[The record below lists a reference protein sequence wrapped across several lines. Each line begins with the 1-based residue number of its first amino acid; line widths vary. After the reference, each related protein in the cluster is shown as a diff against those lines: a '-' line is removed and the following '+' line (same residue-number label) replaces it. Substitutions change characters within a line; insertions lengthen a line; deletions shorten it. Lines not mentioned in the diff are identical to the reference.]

1 MKIRKIKGLTEYE
14 GELIITDGC
23 FDIEGICVSLP
34 LLNNRTLNIGE
45 SVTMLYAF
53 FQKEDPIIIKLN
65 DIKQQ
70 KYKLKKNGIF
80 GMSYYVQGRVIDE
93 EKYLVKAFNFIIS
106 LEYLFGTEYE
116 NRTFVYKNGEWLSFL
131 VDRFDITIL

>member
-1 MKIRKIKGLTEYE
+1 MKIRKIKGLTEHE

-34 LLNNRTLNIGE
+34 LLNNRALNIGE
-45 SVTMLYAF
+45 SVTLLYAF
-53 FQKEDPIIIKLN
+53 FQKEDPIIVKLK

-70 KYKLKKNGIF
+70 KYKLKKKGIF
-80 GMSYYVQGRVIDE
+80 GMSYYVQGHVIDE
-93 EKYLVKAFNFIIS
+93 KKYLVKVFDFIIS
-106 LEYLFGTEYE
+106 LEYLFGSEYE